1 MDIWNQFETIITKW
15 KKISTI
21 VMDVGCWK
29 QLRNGSTCEDK
40 WGSIVQMI
48 LERHV
53 WLHGK
58 CQTQSRLLDYEYTR
72 YDH

>member
-1 MDIWNQFETIITKW
+1 
-15 KKISTI
+15 
-21 VMDVGCWK
+21 MDVGCSK
-29 QLRNGSTCEDK
+29 QLRNGSTCEEK
-40 WGSIVQMI
+40 WGSITQVI

-58 CQTQSRLLDYEYTR
+58 YQAQSRLLDYEYTR